1 MLLHPETGEVTVE
14 SLLSTYSHHGDNHL
28 GQITRLIDSAIQNA
42 APHLRSARSATA
54 DKARRVATAP
64 QCAAIEH
71 DLDSLLRSALPTAEL
86 LEAIA
91 ALESKHAGPGRS
103 RDSSRTLKIHALLL
117 MRRR

>member
-1 MLLHPETGEVTVE
+1 VRRR
-14 SLLSTYSHHGDNHL
+14 
-28 GQITRLIDSAIQNA
+28 QITRLIDSAIQNA

-71 DLDSLLRSALPTAEL
+71 ELDSLLRSALPTAEL